1 MVTLP
6 DDKCLTVRGFGAA
19 CQILTWP
26 LLYANALDAC
36 VPAEGIRFPGSFILA
51 EERGHG
57 ALTPA
62 SRAEDQDREQRQTL
76 LMNFLLSASD
86 ATFLPGLRLQDIAL
100 YYFPGFDNRKIWLP
114 HKSV

>member
-1 MVTLP
+1 MITLP

-57 ALTPA
+57 
-62 SRAEDQDREQRQTL
+62 
-76 LMNFLLSASD
+76 
-86 ATFLPGLRLQDIAL
+86 IAGEINKL
-100 YYFPGFDNRKIWLP
+100 WPKNLGKM
-114 HKSV
+114 